1 MYNNLQKS
9 FDNLQI
15 SSKKSEE
22 QLQSQ
27 LNKNQTL
34 EKNFEQQKSVN
45 NELQQENTRL
55 SSLNAKQLHDL
66 KHLEQLR
73 QSILTFEKK
82 LDQKQTR
89 VNELSMKI
97 IEKEDIIETKVKE
110 CQKHR
115 LELRELETKYY
126 TLGKQLEEQILAMT
140 KEMEKLNVE
149 KEMLRFDLESIRL
162 NQKNDRPA
170 SARSTAEDQIARV
183 KAECN
188 QQIIEGEVECYKLRI
203 NQLTNEKDDL
213 LKTIKDLEK
222 RCKELQI
229 KRDVNE
235 QSWLRLKADTSE
247 KQRKYDESI
256 KIKSELQNAVD
267 RLRQKLYDLES
278 YAQDKQNK
286 HAIDRHQWEIER
298 LELVGKIN
306 ELEEQL
312 SKVTKRQR
320 KDLETVWKKERNELQ
335 KQLQQSQQ
343 SLKDLQKQVTNR
355 EAPSHVTEKIN
366 VLMTE
371 NELLLNKIKE
381 LENVVD
387 DVQLLK
393 NEMQRLRDK
402 NSSDWNYWRKQQS
415 DLYAQLRQQQFIK
428 ESILNKFD
436 RLQKQVH

>member
-1 MYNNLQKS
+1 MVSAPLSSIDLSQPQSTIGFAEEQLQTQSAVTKSTEKTSEIVQHANELMNELQTKKDILDKIRYRLTNLTYDTNDTCSLLEELDKAKKTVDEKQQMYNNLQKS

-213 LKTIKDLEK
+213 LKT
-222 RCKELQI
+222 
-229 KRDVNE
+229 
-235 QSWLRLKADTSE
+235 
-247 KQRKYDESI
+247 
-256 KIKSELQNAVD
+256 
-267 RLRQKLYDLES
+267 
-278 YAQDKQNK
+278 
-286 HAIDRHQWEIER
+286 
-298 LELVGKIN
+298 
-306 ELEEQL
+306 
-312 SKVTKRQR
+312 
-320 KDLETVWKKERNELQ
+320 
-335 KQLQQSQQ
+335 
-343 SLKDLQKQVTNR
+343 
-355 EAPSHVTEKIN
+355 
-366 VLMTE
+366 
-371 NELLLNKIKE
+371 
-381 LENVVD
+381 
-387 DVQLLK
+387 
-393 NEMQRLRDK
+393 
-402 NSSDWNYWRKQQS
+402 
-415 DLYAQLRQQQFIK
+415 
-428 ESILNKFD
+428 
-436 RLQKQVH
+436 